1 MLEKFLLKKVINFIK
16 NKTEISEREAKIA
29 TKLLIA
35 SKLYKA
41 LPLPLTLV
49 KGKTEK
55 EIDEI
60 RKNIIQNAKDHLKEK
75 RGPYGVAQRFL
86 KEWHPNCKEKFIKNF
101 VYEGLIRKR
110 KIREKVRKEGS
121 YTPTTVLISPL
132 MRCNYRCVGCYAQNY
147 SKADD
152 MPEKLF
158 ERIIKEGEEMGVHFY
173 TILGGEPFLIF
184 DRIYRIF
191 KKYNDTA
198 WAQIFTNG
206 SLITEEIAKKLQEL
220 GNLFVQFSIEGFE
233 KETDERRGKGAFK
246 RTIKAM
252 EICQKYG
259 IPHGFSVTF
268 TSKNADVV
276 TSDEF
281 IDLMIEKGCIWG
293 WYFLYMP
300 VFGEK
305 EDISLMPT
313 PEQRYKLWKRH
324 REIRSEK
331 PIIIIDF
338 WGDAPLVGGCI
349 AAKSYIH
356 INNKGDVEPCIFTH
370 FAQDNIK
377 NKSLKEIMASP
388 LFKKYREIQPYDK
401 NLLLPCPLIDHPK
414 IIRQLVKKFNLY
426 PTHPQ
431 AENFI
436 YDLAP
441 KIDEY
446 AKKVHPLMDK
456 VWKENYDPSYEINS
470 CSWCYKNKKL

>member
-1 MLEKFLLKKVINFIK
+1 MFENFFIQRIANFVK
-16 NKTEISEREAKIA
+16 NKTEISDRDVKIITQLFKVFPVPFTLRKGKDEKENKKIQINSIREAF
-29 TKLLIA
+29 
-35 SKLYKA
+35 
-41 LPLPLTLV
+41 
-49 KGKTEK
+49 
-55 EIDEI
+55 
-60 RKNIIQNAKDHLKEK
+60 LKK
-75 RGPYGVAQRFL
+75 RGWVYGFPQRIL
-86 KEWHPNCKEKFIKNF
+86 KEWHPNCKEKFVKNF
-101 VYEGLIRKR
+101 VLGAWIKKKKLRD
-110 KIREKVRKEGS
+110 KVEKEGS
-121 YTPTTVLISPL
+121 FCPTSVLISPL
-132 MRCNYRCVGCYAQNY
+132 MRCNYHCVGCYAQNY
-147 SKADD
+147 TKEDD

-158 ERIIKEGEEMGVHFY
+158 ERIVKEGEEMGVIIY

-191 KKYNDTA
+191 KKFNDTA
-198 WAQIFTNG
+198 YAQVFTNA
-206 SLITEEIAKKLQEL
+206 SLITEDVAKKLQEL
-220 GNLFVQFSIEGFE
+220 GNIFVQFSIEGFE

-246 RTIKAM
+246 TTIKAM

-259 IPHGFSVTF
+259 IPHGFSVTY

-281 IDLMIEKGCIWG
+281 IDLMIEKGCLWG

-313 PEQRYKLWKRH
+313 PQQRYNLWKRH
-324 REIRSEK
+324 LEIRSQK
-331 PIIIIDF
+331 PIVVIDF
-338 WGDAPLVGGCI
+338 WGDAPIVGGCI
-349 AAKSYIH
+349 AGKHYIH

-377 NKSLKEIMASP
+377 TKSLKEIMASP

-414 IIRQLVKKFNLY
+414 IIRELVKKFNLH
-426 PTHPQ
+426 PTHPF

-436 YDLAP
+436 NDLAS

-446 AKKVHPLMDK
+446 SKRVHPVMDK
-456 VWKENYDPSYEINS
+456 VWKENYDSSYEIGS
-470 CSWCYKNKKL
+470 CPWCYKEKNLK